1 MYWKRTKWK
10 THWTTII
17 YNFWILADSLS
28 WIIIIPPLIIKNL
41 IFPYFST
48 HFINHVQEHRKLN
61 CFFSPRDS
69 CGQSTRS
76 GEHRLPRAWPGRGHA
91 RTCKQ
96 WDYEIWDG
104 PSLQRMLRGI
114 LMPHAQTTT
123 YATVCE
129 CMWVR
134 VKISFETTLS
144 PGATI
149 VRTRPFNVCFYLWGW
164 EKRPGFYFKL
174 RQSISM
180 SLNPTTCLKMKQQA
194 STISFRGE

>member
-123 YATVCE
+123 CVNVCE
-129 CMWVR
+129 SESRSVLR
-134 VKISFETTLS
+134 QLS
-144 PGATI
+144 PRAPLLYELGRLMCVFIYEA
-149 VRTRPFNVCFYLWGW
+149 
-164 EKRPGFYFKL
+164 EKRGPGFT
-174 RQSISM
+174 
-180 SLNPTTCLKMKQQA
+180 LNSAKALACLWIQQPVKRWSSKPAQWA
-194 STISFRGE
+194 SEVSN